1 VTAPKTKA
9 VPDRKE
15 LLALLGVQA
24 RKGNVPA
31 MRLLLQYHDA
41 STEEEANDFIDELAS
56 KRGNAGS

>member
-1 VTAPKTKA
+1 VAASKPKP
-9 VPDRKE
+9 VPDRTE
-15 LLALLGVQA
+15 LLALLGIAA

-56 KRGNAGS
+56 KRGNAGT